1 MKSLFVV
8 REKTNHKKQT
18 SISLTKKKEELFSKI
33 CAMCRMKVFILREIV

>member
-18 SISLTKKKEELFSKI
+18 SISLTKKKELFSKL
-33 CAMCRMKVFILREIV
+33 CAMCRIKVFILREIV